1 MKKNKTYENPS
12 VQDILKEY
20 QEKIFKGNYKL
31 YHGFPLS
38 REDTYKC
45 KILEQNLEFLKKVI
59 YLNAYKNLG
68 YDINNS
74 FGVGDN
80 TLISDL
86 PEHIPN
92 KHKQQDYPFPLNDE
106 FRQKLL
112 FSPKFKFYEEEKVGY
127 LNLFSGRQ
135 EYISHVDYYVTS
147 IEHKGKKQVVVLK
160 VKTDYQNKNGSRYL
174 QPYDYSNV
182 NIVALLGKKCKKV
195 MSLAR
200 LDYNRSRQGYGHQNF
215 LDENENT
222 INFGQANWRKHLIHG
237 THFHL
242 QTEKFELLNPNC
254 LGSGTAV
261 EIDDSKGFLAL
272 RKEILSKFNFYDLN
286 IKFNDN
292 TNIEKSYDILYKK
305 YLELKGKNKNAEYN
319 K

>member
-1 MKKNKTYENPS
+1 
-12 VQDILKEY
+12 
-20 QEKIFKGNYKL
+20 
-31 YHGFPLS
+31 
-38 REDTYKC
+38 
-45 KILEQNLEFLKKVI
+45 
-59 YLNAYKNLG
+59 
-68 YDINNS
+68 
-74 FGVGDN
+74 
-80 TLISDL
+80 
-86 PEHIPN
+86 
-92 KHKQQDYPFPLNDE
+92 
-106 FRQKLL
+106 
-112 FSPKFKFYEEEKVGY
+112 
-127 LNLFSGRQ
+127 
-135 EYISHVDYYVTS
+135 
-147 IEHKGKKQVVVLK
+147 
-160 VKTDYQNKNGSRYL
+160 
-174 QPYDYSNV
+174 
-182 NIVALLGKKCKKV
+182 

-292 TNIEKSYDILYKK
+292 TNIEKSYYILYKK
-305 YLELKGKNKNAEYN
+305 Y
-319 K
+319 